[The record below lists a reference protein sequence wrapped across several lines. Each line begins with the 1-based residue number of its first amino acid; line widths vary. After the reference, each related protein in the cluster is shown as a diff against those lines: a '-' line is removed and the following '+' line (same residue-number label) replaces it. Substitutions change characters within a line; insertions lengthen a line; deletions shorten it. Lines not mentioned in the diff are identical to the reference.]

1 MKNLKKQRRMLGLNQ
16 FELARLAGLAPW
28 KIVFAETNR
37 IKLTSGELDQIK
49 AALARRAEEVAA
61 AVA

>member
-1 MKNLKKQRRMLGLNQ
+1 MKNLKKQRRMLGLTQ
-16 FELARLAGLAPW
+16 YALSRMAGLAPW
-28 KIVFAETNR
+28 KIVFAETDR
-37 IKLTSGELDQIK
+37 IKLSSEELERIK